1 MVKITYQKMKAVS
14 PNVII
19 VAGILSGSDI
29 DYLNEMYKS
38 GIKNYYTVLAMHP
51 YTSPYP
57 IGKKMYGGENFYCFK
72 KGVEKVRDYMIKQMD
87 SSKPIWFTEFG
98 FSSFN
103 GWNGA
108 GLQGE
113 ANHLERAI
121 DIIRTEWP
129 FVQVACVHE
138 TSNFGITLSSMG

>member
-1 MVKITYQKMKAVS
+1 MKAVS

-19 VAGILSGSDI
+19 VAGSLSGSDI

-51 YTSPYP
+51 YISPYP
-57 IGKKMYGGENFYCFK
+57 MGTKMYGGENVYC
-72 KGVEKVRDYMIKQMD
+72 
-87 SSKPIWFTEFG
+87 
-98 FSSFN
+98 FN